1 MEPRIWWWQVCE
13 PVFWIWST
21 SSYLVCLKVC
31 FNILLPLYLRIP
43 SGVIPSIYQL
53 KFCMFSIT
61 PVLGIFLPII
71 LIDHSLNTWWRVR
84 IIKRLV
90 MQFSLFLSIP
100 YVPLFSASYF
110 HTFCSFFIQCGTAFH
125 TYKIKDTHGNIKVS
139 KMNGGKHLWKL
150 ICCYFLCECK
160 FDFLLLFPSIWTS
173 SLFKGSIKYL
183 YVTIFSCI
191 FMTGHEH
198 TSTHLF
204 AYSFSAFRPAFLHH
218 MPAMS
223 WVLQAKLQMWEI

>member
-1 MEPRIWWWQVCE
+1 MAGLWTSILNLVHIFISCLFESLLYYFVAFVPKNSKWCHPFNLSTKILY
-13 PVFWIWST
+13 VFHHPCSWYLSAHHLDWSLIE
-21 SSYLVCLKVC
+21 YLVKSTNYQASCYAVLFVS
-31 FNILLPLYLRIP
+31 FHPL
-43 SGVIPSIYQL
+43 
-53 KFCMFSIT
+53 C
-61 PVLGIFLPII
+61 PII
-71 LIDHSLNTWWRVR
+71 LSV
-84 IIKRLV
+84 
-90 MQFSLFLSIP
+90 
-100 YVPLFSASYF
+100 LFSQ
-110 HTFCSFFIQCGTAFH
+110 FCSFFIQCGTAFH

-198 TSTHLF
+198 TSTHLC